1 MPGLFVLQS
10 QLSHKA
16 RTEVQ
21 SYSWLECKYGQISL
35 QVKSVLQDVYRYSSI
50 HFYDQIYIVTPN
62 KKIETPHTTST
73 IHHTTELFLTTVCE
87 IIEPIKSWLIKHE
100 CNTYGISLIEYTSKG
115 HQWPFFNSS
124 DFVPMSNSMNT
135 YKEINKKKTFD
146 SRVRVGSQ
154 SSLKRID
161 SKSRT
166 ILIHISNTCNSKG
179 RLTNLSFLI
188 DNNKTSFIHKE
199 KIIKLV
205 ITQTYFRSIY
215 VTQMSFKD

>member
-135 YKEINKKKTFD
+135 YKEINKQTKNIRLMCE
-146 SRVRVGSQ
+146 SR
-154 SSLKRID
+154 L
-161 SKSRT
+161 SKVHSKESIQRAER
-166 ILIHISNTCNSKG
+166 HITNTYNSKG
-179 RLTNLSFLI
+179 RLINLSFLI
-188 DNNKTSFIHKE
+188 DNKTSFIHKE
-199 KIIKLV
+199 KIIKLE
-205 ITQTYFRSIY
+205 ITQMSFRSIY